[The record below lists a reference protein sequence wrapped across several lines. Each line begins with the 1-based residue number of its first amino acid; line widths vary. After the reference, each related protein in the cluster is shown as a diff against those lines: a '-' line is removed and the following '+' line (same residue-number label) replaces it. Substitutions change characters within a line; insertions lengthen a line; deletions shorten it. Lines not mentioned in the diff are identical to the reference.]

1 MSHREVYKVIAL
13 LVIGALIDRC
23 AQLYRPLRIRWLR
36 WRVRRKAHQIAMA
49 RLRRTIPVIA
59 VLWAGVEVGRC
70 EAQVVAQP
78 ADSLIGTVLSRSAIG
93 QWDGTVKVY
102 CLTWVSEI
110 PSRPHVLIVVDA
122 VAADTTLHP
131 ICPNPEGGY
140 YPMWLDGPT
149 CPPGQVSPFEDRDF
163 VIVRCG
169 ADVLARY
176 RKRQQPDRRAQ

>member
-1 MSHREVYKVIAL
+1 MSPRQVYT
-13 LVIGALIDRC
+13 LVVLWAVGTLFWP
-23 AQLYRPLRIRWLR
+23 YRFCRRWYLRL
-36 WRVRRKAHQIAMA
+36 
-49 RLRRTIPVIA
+49 RLRRKMRALGMIPVLA
-59 VLWAGVEVGRC
+59 ALWAGTEV
-70 EAQVVAQP
+70 APVAKAVAQAP

-122 VAADTTLHP
+122 VAADTTQHP

-169 ADVLARY
+169 LDVLARY